1 MTAPTA
7 RRRVGPPPPVDTECG
22 AALAALLP
30 IPTVTVDRIPAMRAD
45 SGAVDRPALAE
56 LSRDGAYDVREQS
69 VPGPAGGPDVG
80 LLICRP
86 TATATPVPALYYV
99 HGGGM
104 IVGTNRDDL
113 ANILD
118 LAATAGA
125 AVVSVDYR
133 LAPETPHPGPV
144 EDCYAGLTW
153 LTDQAA
159 SLGVDPERIVLVGG
173 SAGAGLAAAT
183 ALLCRDR
190 RGPAVA
196 GQLLMSPM
204 LDDRNDS
211 PSIHQM
217 ADSPTWN
224 RAANEVGWTA
234 LLGAARGGPEVCPAA
249 APARAEDLAG
259 LPPTFI
265 DVGSADPFRDEDV
278 DFASRIWQAGGIAEL
293 HVWPG
298 GFHAFEVVA
307 PHAAITRAAVAAR
320 ESWLR
325 RLLPPLP

>member
-1 MTAPTA
+1 MTTHAA
-7 RRRVGPPPPVDTECG
+7 HRRVAPPPPVDAECG

-30 IPTVTVDRIPAMRAD
+30 IPPVTADRIPAMRAD

-56 LSRDGAYDVREQS
+56 LSHDGAYDVREQF
-69 VPGPAGGPDVG
+69 VPGPAGSPDVG
-80 LLICRP
+80 LIICRP
-86 TATATPVPALYYV
+86 TTTATPVPALYYV

-113 ANILD
+113 PSILS
-118 LAATAGA
+118 LAAIVGA
-125 AVVSVDYR
+125 AVISVDYR

-144 EDCYAGLTW
+144 EDCYAGLAW
-153 LTDQAA
+153 LADHAA
-159 SLGVDPERIVLVGG
+159 ALGVDPGRIVLVGG
-173 SAGAGLAAAT
+173 SAGGGLAAAT
-183 ALLCRDR
+183 AQLCRDR
-190 RGPAVA
+190 GGPVVA
-196 GQLLMSPM
+196 GQLLTSPM

-211 PSIHQM
+211 PSVHQM

-224 RAANEVGWTA
+224 RAANEVGWAA
-234 LLGAARGGPEVCPAA
+234 LLGAARGGPDVPASA
-249 APARAEDLAG
+249 APARAEVLSG

-278 DFASRIWQAGGIAEL
+278 DFASRIWQAGGVAEL

-307 PHAAITRAAVAAR
+307 PRAAITRAAIAAR
-320 ESWLR
+320 ETWLR
-325 RLLPPLP
+325 RLLAPLP

>member
-7 RRRVGPPPPVDTECG
+7 HPRVGPPPPVDPECG

-30 IPTVTVDRIPAMRAD
+30 IPPVTADRIPAMRAD
-45 SGAVDRPALAE
+45 SGAVERPELAE
-56 LSRDGAYDVREQS
+56 LSGDGDYDVRERA
-69 VPGPAGGPDVG
+69 VPGAAGGPDVG

-86 TATATPVPALYYV
+86 TTTATPVPALYYV

-104 IVGTNRDDL
+104 ITGTNRDDL
-113 ANILD
+113 ANVLG
-118 LAATAGA
+118 LAATVGA
-125 AVVSVDYR
+125 AVVSVEYR
-133 LAPETPHPGPV
+133 LAPESPHPGPV

-153 LTDQAA
+153 LAEHA
-159 SLGVDPERIVLVGG
+159 GSLGVDPGRIVLVGG

-190 RGPAVA
+190 GGPAVA

-234 LLGAARGGPEVCPAA
+234 LLGAGRGGADVPGSA
-249 APARAEDLAG
+249 APARAEDLSG
-259 LPPTFI
+259 LPPTFV

-278 DFASRIWQAGGIAEL
+278 DFASRIWLAGGVAEL

-298 GFHAFEVVA
+298 GFHGFEVVA
-307 PHAAITRAAVAAR
+307 PHAAITRGAVAAR
-320 ESWLR
+320 RTWLR
-325 RLLPPLP
+325 RLLPPVP